1 MNKTHAQRLWDSE
14 ATRLAEMADVS
25 VENNGFLQLL
35 DRLGELNP
43 QARVLDIGCGA
54 GRFTV
59 AVARRCKEA
68 LGVDLSEAMISE
80 AQKRAHHAGLTNT
93 RFICGAWQDITLD
106 DLGSK
111 AFDTVFAHMTDAINN
126 RETARKMTQ
135 ASKNLCVL
143 QMWQVRRNAAL
154 KAAGKTGCVDFEEV
168 VVRIKA
174 HEEEAYIEFKKM
186 MQYLSTGIINLIYSY
201 NPSLIILGDEMSR
214 IGMLMIREIKNCW
227 SSLIQRKVVDQA
239 QLCLTSF
246 DMDPAFIGAAEVAI
260 DYVFGHTELLRD

>member
-14 ATRLAEMADVS
+14 ATRWAEMADVS

-35 DRLGELNP
+35 DRLGALNP

-106 DLGSK
+106 DLGSE

-154 KAAGKTGCVDFEEV
+154 KAAFDAAGYPDALDHRQSLLEVEAFLAESGLAYDKDMKTKKRVFRKTVEEALSFCRMRTPQALLSDETIERMKTALEKFAHNGFIELVTEEEV
-168 VVRIKA
+168 LTLVWRV
-174 HEEEAYIEFKKM
+174 
-186 MQYLSTGIINLIYSY
+186 
-201 NPSLIILGDEMSR
+201 
-214 IGMLMIREIKNCW
+214 KNA
-227 SSLIQRKVVDQA
+227 D
-239 QLCLTSF
+239 
-246 DMDPAFIGAAEVAI
+246 
-260 DYVFGHTELLRD
+260 

>member
-1 MNKTHAQRLWDSE
+1 MDKIYAQRLWDSE
-14 ATRLAEMADVS
+14 ASRWAEMADVS

-35 DRLGELNP
+35 DRLGALNP

-59 AVARRCKEA
+59 AVARCCKEA
-68 LGVDLSEAMISE
+68 LGIDLSEAMISE

-111 AFDTVFAHMTDAINN
+111 AFDTAFAHMTDAINN

-135 ASKNLCVL
+135 ASKKLCVL

-154 KAAGKTGCVDFEEV
+154 KAVFDAAGYPDALDHGQALLEVESFLKDAELQYDKDVKTKKRAFRKTVEEALSFCRMRTPQALLSDETIERMKTALEKFAHNGFIELVTEEEV
-168 VVRIKA
+168 LTLVWRV
-174 HEEEAYIEFKKM
+174 
-186 MQYLSTGIINLIYSY
+186 
-201 NPSLIILGDEMSR
+201 
-214 IGMLMIREIKNCW
+214 KNA
-227 SSLIQRKVVDQA
+227 D
-239 QLCLTSF
+239 
-246 DMDPAFIGAAEVAI
+246 
-260 DYVFGHTELLRD
+260 